1 MATERYTA
9 GQIIESIEKSKGILA
24 SAAKSLG
31 CTRTTVQNYIDR
43 YATVRAAQAEA
54 SETTIDFVESQLL
67 KNINE
72 GDTTSIIFFLKTKA
86 KHRGYVE
93 RQEISGANGAPLA
106 SVTIYIPENGRND
119 RDTPTSG

>member
-1 MATERYTA
+1 M
-9 GQIIESIEKSKGILA
+9 
-24 SAAKSLG
+24 
-31 CTRTTVQNYIDR
+31 QNYIDR